1 MSYKSLYRKYR
12 PMRFEDVC
20 GQQFIV
26 KTLSNA
32 IKNNKIGHAYLFC
45 GTRGTG
51 KTTIAKIFAKLVNCL
66 NPLDNVPCGECEI
79 CLNENTDEIPDIIE
93 IDAASNNGVDEIREL
108 KNKIKLMPVM
118 CKYKV
123 YIIDEVHMLST
134 GAFNALLKT
143 LEEPPEHVIFIL
155 ATTEPQKLPI
165 TIISRCQRF
174 DFKKINVLDIS
185 KRLKYISQKEGID
198 IDDEAIEEIAKLSEG
213 AMRDAIG
220 LLDQISSFADSKITV
235 EDIYTI
241 RGSVSNR
248 VLIELIEKYID
259 NDASSILSI
268 VDDIYLSGKD
278 FYRLSEDI
286 LVFYR
291 NMLIS
296 KVAPSYFED
305 KALQLKDDIMRLSS
319 KIEVK
324 RIERMIKKLEELLR
338 NIKSSDYPRILFETT
353 ILSDLDL
360 DESFENEKTTTEKD
374 KTFVLGINEV
384 DSKSKNK
391 EIKLDKNIN
400 EIIKEEFKEKDI
412 KKVTTKNKSNNSF
425 AITDA
430 LKEAMINNTIA
441 EASASLKKEATVKFE
456 ELDKYL
462 IDKDFKA
469 AATILKDSIVTAVS
483 NDHMLLTYK
492 YESMVEDNDNEY
504 ASISNL
510 IKQMFGSEYKVVA
523 ITDKRWKELR
533 PYFLNLKKENGTI
546 PLIEEKYEKINKS
559 ENMIE
564 NENYEEVL
572 NIFDSDLIEMEE

>member
-338 NIKSSDYPRILFETT
+338 NIKSSDYPKILFETT

>member
-360 DESFENEKTTTEKD
+360 DESFENEKPTTEKD
-374 KTFVLGINEV
+374 KTFVMGINEV
-384 DSKSKNK
+384 DSNSKNN

-462 IDKDFKA
+462 IDRDFKA

-510 IKQMFGSEYKVVA
+510 VKQMFGLEYKVVA

>member
-360 DESFENEKTTTEKD
+360 DESFENEKTMTEKD

-441 EASASLKKEATVKFE
+441 EASASLKKETTVKFE

-510 IKQMFGSEYKVVA
+510 VKQMFGSEYKVVA

>member
-268 VDDIYLSGKD
+268 VDDIYLFGKD

-319 KIEVK
+319 KIDVK

-360 DESFENEKTTTEKD
+360 DESFENEKPTTEKD
-374 KTFVLGINEV
+374 KTFVMGINEV
-384 DSKSKNK
+384 DSKSKNN

-456 ELDKYL
+456 KLDKYL

-533 PYFLNLKKENGTI
+533 PYFLNLKKDNGTI

>member
-220 LLDQISSFADSKITV
+220 LLDQISSFTDSKITV

-241 RGSVSNR
+241 RGSVSIR

-305 KALQLKDDIMRLSS
+305 KSLQLKEDIMRLSS

-374 KTFVLGINEV
+374 KTFVMGINEV

-559 ENMIE
+559 EYMIE

>member
-319 KIEVK
+319 KIDVK

-353 ILSDLDL
+353 ILSDLNL
-360 DESFENEKTTTEKD
+360 DESFENEKPTTEKD
-374 KTFVLGINEV
+374 KTFVMGINEV
-384 DSKSKNK
+384 DSNSKNN

-425 AITDA
+425 AITDT

>member
-360 DESFENEKTTTEKD
+360 DESFENEKPMTEKD
-374 KTFVLGINEV
+374 KTFVMGINEV
-384 DSKSKNK
+384 DSKSKNN

-462 IDKDFKA
+462 IDKDFKT

-483 NDHMLLTYK
+483 KDHMLLTYK

-523 ITDKRWKELR
+523 ITDKKWKELR

>member
-360 DESFENEKTTTEKD
+360 DESFENEKPTTEKD
-374 KTFVLGINEV
+374 KTFVLGINKV

-504 ASISNL
+504 ASISSL
-510 IKQMFGSEYKVVA
+510 VKQMFGSEYKVVA

>member
-319 KIEVK
+319 KIDVK

-353 ILSDLDL
+353 ILSDLNL

-441 EASASLKKEATVKFE
+441 EASVSLKKEATVKFE

-559 ENMIE
+559 ENMIK

>member
-66 NPLDNVPCGECEI
+66 NLLDNVPCGECEI

-319 KIEVK
+319 KIDVK

-374 KTFVLGINEV
+374 KTFVMGINEV
-384 DSKSKNK
+384 DSKSKNN

>member
-319 KIEVK
+319 KIDVK

-360 DESFENEKTTTEKD
+360 DESFENEKPTTEKD
-374 KTFVLGINEV
+374 KTFVMGINEV
-384 DSKSKNK
+384 DSKSKNN